1 MRRGSFLSPPALSVS
16 LFWLADVRLES
27 LTTYTN
33 TIYCFKDI
41 AMRKSHVCSLGWAMS
56 ALLIALVLK
65 TSRTAAS
72 EPALQAGDEAVVN
85 SNVTPLKIGEKT
97 LGTLGRGERFKII
110 EVQGP
115 WLGARV
121 TVDGIERLGWIWRDS
136 VTTPGQFAAQPRR
149 VRRFSYA
156 PAETMARPRPTYSR
170 RGSSSSSSSKS
181 FIMGATPY
189 GPSYWRA
196 DRKIM
201 GY

>member
-1 MRRGSFLSPPALSVS
+1 MRNLHINSF
-16 LFWLADVRLES
+16 
-27 LTTYTN
+27 
-33 TIYCFKDI
+33 
-41 AMRKSHVCSLGWAMS
+41 GWAVS
-56 ALLIALVLK
+56 ALLIILVLK
-65 TSRTAAS
+65 TTSTAAS
-72 EPALQAGDEAVVN
+72 EPALKAGDEAVVN
-85 SNVTPLKIGEKT
+85 SDATPLKIGEKT

-121 TVDGIERLGWIWRDS
+121 TVDGGERLGWIWRDS
-136 VTTPGQFAAQPRR
+136 VTTPGQFAVQPRR
-149 VRRFSYA
+149 VRRYSYA
-156 PAETMARPRPTYSR
+156 PSETMAQPRPTYSR

-201 GY
+201 G

>member
-1 MRRGSFLSPPALSVS
+1 MRHLHISS
-16 LFWLADVRLES
+16 
-27 LTTYTN
+27 Y
-33 TIYCFKDI
+33 
-41 AMRKSHVCSLGWAMS
+41 GWAAS

-65 TSRTAAS
+65 TTSTAAS
-72 EPALQAGDEAVVN
+72 EPVLQAGDEAVVN
-85 SNVTPLKIGEKT
+85 NDATPLKIGEKT

-110 EVQGP
+110 EIQGP

-121 TVDGIERLGWIWRDS
+121 TVGGTERLGWIWRDS
-136 VTTPGQFAAQPRR
+136 VTTPGQFAAPPRR
-149 VRRFSYA
+149 VRRYSYA
-156 PAETMARPRPTYSR
+156 PSETMAQPRPTYSR
-170 RGSSSSSSSKS
+170 RGSSSSSSSRS